1 MAQEVHECDC
11 FVSETACR
19 IGGDCT
25 TFDRELHDHDRP
37 AERYGSTVL
46 PALTCVAMHD
56 PYGRR
61 GLWFRADDTASGV
74 VVSLFAGR
82 EAGDSHVILHEG
94 DPLLPVTMRQLLEVL
109 SDARFAFGEGHA
121 SIGDWSAVESRFAP
135 NEGGYC
141 AETAER
147 CGATADDDR
156 DAAYDLAAEEIDRD
170 WAELFERL
178 AR

>member
-1 MAQEVHECDC
+1 MAQESHECDC

-56 PYGRR
+56 PARRR
-61 GLWFRADDTASGV
+61 GLWFRVDTEHVGELV
-74 VVSLFAGR
+74 VRLFAGR
-82 EAGDSHVILHEG
+82 EGDDSYVELREESVLTSH
-94 DPLLPVTMRQLLEVL
+94 TMRKLLDVL

-141 AETAER
+141 AETTER
-147 CGATADDDR
+147 CGVTP
-156 DAAYDLAAEEIDRD
+156 
-170 WAELFERL
+170 
-178 AR
+178 